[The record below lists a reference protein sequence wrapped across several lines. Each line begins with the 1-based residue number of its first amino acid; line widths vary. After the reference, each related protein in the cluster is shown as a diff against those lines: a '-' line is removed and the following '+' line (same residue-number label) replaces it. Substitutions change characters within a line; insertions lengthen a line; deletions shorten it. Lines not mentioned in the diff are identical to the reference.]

1 MYPRPNIS
9 VCMTVYNGAEFI
21 RQQIQSVLDEL
32 TGDDELIIHD
42 DLSTDETVKVV
53 AEFVADRRV
62 KFRKNEKKLGVV
74 KNFERTLQEAR
85 GDYVFLCDQDDIWL
99 PGKVDAC
106 INALKVHTLVVTDC
120 VVVDQ
125 NLNVISPS
133 FFELRH
139 SGPGVLKNICKNT
152 FLGCCMAFRRELLDI
167 GLPIPSKMPMH
178 DMWLGLLAQINGS
191 VIFIDQKLSLYRRH
205 QFAASPTAGV
215 SNFGIAL
222 QIKIR
227 TILIWCLISR
237 TLKVKFCGYGKR

>member
-85 GDYVFLCDQDDIWL
+85 GDYVFLCDQDDIWFPEKL
-99 PGKVDAC
+99 TVA
-106 INALKVHTLVVTDC
+106 I
-120 VVVDQ
+120 
-125 NLNVISPS
+125 
-133 FFELRH
+133 
-139 SGPGVLKNICKNT
+139 KNIHKNQ
-152 FLGCCMAFRRELLDI
+152 FLQ
-167 GLPIPSKMPMH
+167 S
-178 DMWLGLLAQINGS
+178 
-191 VIFIDQKLSLYRRH
+191 
-205 QFAASPTAGV
+205 
-215 SNFGIAL
+215 
-222 QIKIR
+222 
-227 TILIWCLISR
+227 
-237 TLKVKFCGYGKR
+237 